1 MAASPRAAVGQDSH
15 GGGSRA
21 GGEEEGEQVYY
32 YRPWWYRPL
41 LIGASALCTAF
52 AAGYQAIAVAGWLQY
67 FLLLRFLEWDRRRLR
82 HWIAAWLLH
91 ALGFLLAMAVR

>member
-1 MAASPRAAVGQDSH
+1 MATASANQDNY
-15 GGGSRA
+15 GGSRA
-21 GGEEEGEQVYY
+21 GGEEEESERQVYY